1 MMAIDLGY
9 SDPVS
14 PRRKK
19 PIIGFGAEYGLD
31 YNGTD
36 EEVSPGSMPLAERN
50 ELLEQLGGAAWSA
63 VGGVGSALDWLGGTA
78 REGLTGRNDASGED
92 LLNAFNLN
100 PGNEALGG
108 YGKPIASFAAEVAT
122 DPLSYTGFGALGGGI
137 NKVGKAAKAAN
148 ILDDAARAMSRTHVD
163 DIIAGTRN
171 ADDLGAVGQRTRQ
184 HFLDDWGKD
193 VTRLTDDDLFARPL
207 VGRGEATRSQTL
219 GELLERQRDFGQG
232 AYDEA
237 TESLRDHFAKNKGWF
252 GNADDALNAAQGQTL
267 SNDITLGIPFTP
279 LQTGFNLPFGGTAM
293 RASDNV
299 GDMLRWS
306 TPGRWATAAFDRDVH
321 GATDAAAQVQT
332 KALSQGDRIANSAG
346 RRESNRLLSILP
358 RFGDEARDIR
368 YGNAIRNVIEEV
380 GPTLRGDDL
389 LAHNEVL
396 QHLNDF
402 RAGRATGDGE
412 RIGRFITEWQ
422 GTSGDLIRRSRDA
435 GIGSG
440 ELNDTFGTGHFPR
453 ILDDA
458 IFDKGGLGTGKGGKT
473 FSVMTGDQLARGDAY
488 HVPGGTQTLR
498 ELSLDPR
505 VAGAMRTSATDE
517 TAADAILQVMDQKLA
532 DLRAAGRPML
542 DEAGQPLAY
551 SRANATE
558 LAKTLRQV
566 SPDAIERRLPMFG
579 QHPSENIAKYIG
591 GRERAIRRSNVLYD
605 ALASSAIPQH
615 HTRIRGGGM
624 ESMAGALND
633 LDLRTIDR
641 RGLMLPAGVPEMEG
655 ARVQILDRLHNI
667 GLKNGIPEFSL
678 MGINGIDNVSVDSR
692 TLQIMQRVA
701 DFYEVPEV
709 QSKFFKVLDA
719 VTSLWKSS
727 ILAWPSR
734 FLRDYYSGLFSNMVM
749 VQDPRYMV
757 GGYAGAKH
765 LIQGQTERLDDV
777 LQQMPRYARLATP
790 DERFAR
796 YTSDLSAEGIST
808 GRQLADVGQTA
819 YSQQSS
825 HGVRSSLMA
834 GADPETTLGYDLWDT
849 PRSLLSGNGLPS
861 LNSMRDGTSAGS
873 ELNLFSGRVRSNAYQ
888 SVSGGLQTARDA
900 IAGKKSEEIINPILR
915 WSARL
920 GDTTDKLNR
929 LAGYNGLLLSGMS
942 PSAAA
947 KMVMEAHVDYSS
959 LTKFERGWIR
969 NAIPFW
975 SYQSRIGKWA
985 LKQIITKPGGAFT
998 QMGIRLPRNLMEGSN
1013 EGEYVPS
1020 RIANKYGISLEPLRN
1035 LPGGKTLVDALA
1047 PADASV
1053 SSWLSDIDL
1062 PGIDQ
1067 INMIRPRTDAQG
1079 NLNVVGSLM
1088 GSAMS
1093 LAEGA
1098 HPLLK
1103 TAVEAGTGRDAY
1115 TGLKKNYARSTL
1127 PVIAQRFGALDPNSH
1142 DQLKWLNFL
1151 GGVVD
1156 PALQFGVPF
1165 YSRGA
1170 QLLRRGTDPRL
1181 EDPQAAALQSLWNMF
1196 TGTKIENIDDT
1207 EKTRDALDKISQLL
1221 EGDPAVRSFE
1231 TTYIPKELLPT
1242 VDERTQQLY
1251 QLQRQIGKERR
1262 QKAKIKPDVYNPL
1275 NY

>member
-1 MMAIDLGY
+1 MAIDLGY
-9 SDPVS
+9 SDPVN

-19 PIIGFGAEYGLD
+19 PIIGFGEEYGLD

-108 YGKPIASFAAEVAT
+108 YGKPLASFAAEVVT
-122 DPLSYTGFGALGGGI
+122 DPLTYTGFGALGGGI
-137 NKVGKAAKAAN
+137 NKAGKAAKAAN
-148 ILDDAARAMSRTHVD
+148 IFDDAARAMSRTQVD
-163 DIIAGTRN
+163 EIIGRTRN

-207 VGRGEATRSQTL
+207 VGRGEATRNQTL

-252 GNADDALNAAQGQTL
+252 GNADDAFNAAQNQTL
-267 SNDITLGIPFTP
+267 SNDLTFGIPFTP
-279 LQTGFNLPFGGTAM
+279 AQVGFNLPLGDTAM
-293 RASDNV
+293 RAADNV
-299 GDMLRWS
+299 GDLLRWS
-306 TPGRWATAAFDRDVH
+306 GPGRYATAAFDRDVH

-332 KALSQGDRIANSAG
+332 KALSQGDRIANAAG

-368 YGNAIRNVIEEV
+368 YGNAIRNVIEDV

-440 ELNDTFGTGHFPR
+440 ELNDTFGTGYFPR

-498 ELSLDPR
+498 ELSLDPM
-505 VAGAMRTSATDE
+505 VAGLERGAATDE
-517 TAADAILQVMDQKLA
+517 DAATHILRIMDEKLA

-542 DEAGQPLAY
+542 DEAGQPLTY
-551 SRANATE
+551 SRGNATE

-566 SPDAIERRLPMFG
+566 SPDALERGLPMFG
-579 QHPSENIAKYIG
+579 QHPSENIAKYIS

-605 ALASSAIPQH
+605 SLASSAIPQH
-615 HTRIRGGGM
+615 HARVPGGGM
-624 ESMAGALND
+624 ESIAGALND

-641 RGLMLPAGVPEMEG
+641 RGLMLPAGVPDVEG
-655 ARVQILDRLHNI
+655 ARVQILDRLHAI
-667 GLKNGIPEFSL
+667 GFKNGIPEFSL
-678 MGINGIDNVSVDSR
+678 MGIDGLDGVSVDSR

-709 QSKFFKVLDA
+709 QSKFFKTLDA

-765 LIQGQTERLDDV
+765 LIQGQTDRLDDV
-777 LQQMPRYARLATP
+777 LQRMPRYAKLATP
-790 DERFAR
+790 EERFAL
-796 YTSDLSAEGIST
+796 YTQELAAEGIST

-834 GADPETTLGYDLWDT
+834 GADPETTWGFMAGDAISGRFPAQGATTASSELLNLGNWG
-849 PRSLLSGNGLPS
+849 RSLSPS
-861 LNSMRDGTSAGS
+861 NMSKT
-873 ELNLFSGRVRSNAYQ
+873 V
-888 SVSGGLQTARDA
+888 TDA
-900 IAGKKSEEIINPILR
+900 FNGKKSEEIINPILR

-1020 RIANKYGISLEPLRN
+1020 RIANKYGVSLEPLRN

-1067 INMIRPRTDAQG
+1067 INMIRPKTDAQG
-1079 NLNVVGSLM
+1079 NLNVMGSLT

-1103 TAVEAGTGRDAY
+1103 SAVELGTGRDAY

-1127 PVIAQRFGALDPNSH
+1127 PTLVARSGALDPNQH
-1142 DQLKWLNFL
+1142 GDLRMLEGL
-1151 GGVVD
+1151 GHLD
-1156 PALQFGVPF
+1156 TALQFGVPF

-1207 EKTRDALDKISQLL
+1207 EKTRDALDKISELL

-1262 QKAKIKPDVYNPL
+1262 QKAKIKPDLYNPL

>member
-1 MMAIDLGY
+1 
-9 SDPVS
+9 
-14 PRRKK
+14 
-19 PIIGFGAEYGLD
+19 
-31 YNGTD
+31 
-36 EEVSPGSMPLAERN
+36 
-50 ELLEQLGGAAWSA
+50 
-63 VGGVGSALDWLGGTA
+63 
-78 REGLTGRNDASGED
+78 
-92 LLNAFNLN
+92 
-100 PGNEALGG
+100 
-108 YGKPIASFAAEVAT
+108 
-122 DPLSYTGFGALGGGI
+122 
-137 NKVGKAAKAAN
+137 
-148 ILDDAARAMSRTHVD
+148 
-163 DIIAGTRN
+163 
-171 ADDLGAVGQRTRQ
+171 
-184 HFLDDWGKD
+184 
-193 VTRLTDDDLFARPL
+193 
-207 VGRGEATRSQTL
+207 
-219 GELLERQRDFGQG
+219 
-232 AYDEA
+232 
-237 TESLRDHFAKNKGWF
+237 
-252 GNADDALNAAQGQTL
+252 
-267 SNDITLGIPFTP
+267 
-279 LQTGFNLPFGGTAM
+279 
-293 RASDNV
+293 
-299 GDMLRWS
+299 
-306 TPGRWATAAFDRDVH
+306 
-321 GATDAAAQVQT
+321 VQT
-332 KALSQGDRIANSAG
+332 KALSQGDRIANAAG

-368 YGNAIRNVIEEV
+368 YGNAIRNVIEDV

-396 QHLNDF
+396 GHLNDF

-412 RIGRFITEWQ
+412 RIGRFIDEWQ
-422 GTSGDLIRRSRDA
+422 GTSADLIRRSRDA

-440 ELNDTFGTGHFPR
+440 ELNDTFGTGYFPR

-498 ELSLDPR
+498 ELSLDPM
-505 VAGAMRTSATDE
+505 VAGLERGAATDE
-517 TAADAILQVMDQKLA
+517 DAATHILRIMNEKIA
-532 DLRAAGRPML
+532 DMRAAGRPML
-542 DEAGQPLAY
+542 DDAGQPLAY
-551 SRANATE
+551 TRGNATE

-678 MGINGIDNVSVDSR
+678 MGVDGLDNVSVDSR

-734 FLRDYYSGLFSNMVM
+734 FVRDWYSGMFSNLVL
-749 VQDPRYMV
+749 VEDPRYMV
-757 GGYAGAKH
+757 SGYAGAKY
-765 LIQGQTERLDDV
+765 LIQGQPERLDDI
-777 LQQMPRYARLATP
+777 LMKMPRYARLATP

-796 YTSDLSAEGIST
+796 YTSDLAAEGVST

-834 GADPETTLGYDLWDT
+834 GAAPETTFGYQVGDLISGGFGLKRA
-849 PRSLLSGNGLPS
+849 PLSSSRS
-861 LNSMRDGTSAGS
+861 AAS
-873 ELNLFSGRVRSNAYQ
+873 ELLDAGNWAQSIREIPKTFVDAYK
-888 SVSGGLQTARDA
+888 
-900 IAGKKSEEIINPILR
+900 GKKSDQLVNPILR
-915 WSARL
+915 ASARL
-920 GDTTDKLNR
+920 GDTTDKINR
-929 LAGYNGLLLSGMS
+929 LAGYNGLLLQGVS

-947 KMVMEAHVDYSS
+947 KQVAEAHVDYSS

-985 LKQIITKPGGAFT
+985 LKQIVTKPGGTFT
-998 QMGIRLPRNLMEGSN
+998 QAGIRLPNVLMDNSN
-1013 EGEYVPS
+1013 EGEYVPK
-1020 RIANKYGISLEPLRN
+1020 RIADKYGLSLESSRKI
-1035 LPGGKTLVDALA
+1035 PGLKPIIDLIA
-1047 PADASV
+1047 PEKAD
-1053 SSWLSDIDL
+1053 SSAWWSDIDL
-1062 PGIDQ
+1062 PGLDQ
-1067 INMIRPRTDAQG
+1067 INMIRPETDAQG
-1079 NLNVVGSLM
+1079 NLNYMGSLM
-1088 GSAMS
+1088 GSALS
-1093 LAEGA
+1093 LTEGA

-1103 TAVEAGTGRDAY
+1103 AAVEAGTGRDSY

-1127 PVIAQRFGALDPNSH
+1127 PTLVARLGALDPNQHS
-1142 DQLKWLNFL
+1142 DLKTLELL
-1151 GGVVD
+1151 GLAD
-1156 PALQFGVPF
+1156 TALQFVMPF

-1170 QLLRRGTDPRL
+1170 QTARRVSDPRIESEPAAVL
-1181 EDPQAAALQSLWNMF
+1181 QALVNSV

-1231 TTYIPKELLPT
+1231 TTYIPKDLLPT